1 MNQFGGNW
9 TFQKIKIIEEYAKAY
24 LQIMKNYPYY
34 KLMYFDGFAGSGGI
48 TIGDKMDEN
57 SIDGAAKVIL
67 EIVEP
72 KPFDTYYFVELG
84 AKKAALLKQ
93 SLNKIK
99 TSGVFVVSDDCNKKM
114 IDMADYLRG
123 RHGKIY
129 KVLAFI
135 DPCGMNVDWS
145 SIEYLKGLGIDMWIL
160 VPTGLGANRLLMK
173 DGNNIPESWFIKLE
187 KFFGINKELILQCTH
202 TEVIETDLFGDTK
215 IKLVKN
221 DKGIREVQRLYSQ
234 RLKSVFKY
242 VSNPYVMRNSQNS
255 TMFHLFLA
263 SNNNTAVGIA
273 NDIVRKYNQMY

>member
-9 TFQKIKIIEEYAKAY
+9 TYQKIKIVEEYAKAY
-24 LQIMKNYPYY
+24 LQIMKNFPYY

-84 AKKAALLKQ
+84 AKKAALLKE
-93 SLNKIK
+93 SLDKIK

-114 IDMADYLRG
+114 IDMANYLRG
-123 RHGKIY
+123 RNGKSY

-215 IKLVKN
+215 RKLVKN
-221 DKGIREVQRLYSQ
+221 DKGIKEVQRLYSQ

-263 SNNNTAVGIA
+263 SNNSTAVNIA

>member
-9 TFQKIKIIEEYAKAY
+9 TYQKIKIVEEYAKAY
-24 LQIMKNYPYY
+24 LQIMKNFPYY

-57 SIDGAAKVIL
+57 FIDGAAKVIL

-72 KPFDTYYFVELG
+72 KPFDTYYFVELEE
-84 AKKAALLKQ
+84 KKAALLRE
-93 SLNKIK
+93 SLDKIK
-99 TSGVFVVSDDCNKKM
+99 KSGVFVVSDDCNKKM

-123 RHGKIY
+123 RKGKSY
-129 KVLAFI
+129 RVLAFI

-145 SIEYLKGLGIDMWIL
+145 SIEYLRGLGIDMWIL

-215 IKLVKN
+215 RKLVKN
-221 DKGIREVQRLYSQ
+221 DKGIKEVQRLYSQ

-263 SNNNTAVGIA
+263 SNNSTAVGIA